1 MKARA
6 YGTLPSR
13 VNETAPAGVI
23 HTARARRV
31 LGPGNPKSSMPANR
45 EPLHEGSDRDTYYY
59 RRSLSAGDF
68 LMAAGVAIGVGVVAF
83 YLTTRFAQRTPL
95 VEAKRAGNLTGKRRV
110 KGVAG

>member
-1 MKARA
+1 M
-6 YGTLPSR
+6 
-13 VNETAPAGVI
+13 
-23 HTARARRV
+23 
-31 LGPGNPKSSMPANR
+31 GPGNPKPFMPANR

-95 VEAKRAGNLTGKRRV
+95 VGDEKAGKLTGGRRV